1 MVIKTLP
8 AGESYIQML
17 PSPDWGSQLFLPF
30 KGRIKVGMGF
40 NAGTNEQDNSSKQPP
55 AQLASQHDRCRE
67 KTLEDAGFHV
77 LRFWNHEVLQQPEA
91 VAERMWQEV
100 TGKKDP
106 SSPPPSP

>member
-17 PSPDWGSQLFLPF
+17 PSPDGGSQLFLPF

-55 AQLASQHDRCRE
+55 AQLASQLDRCRE
-67 KTLEDAGFHV
+67 KTLEDAARQADG
-77 LRFWNHEVLQQPEA
+77 RFEISQTASIRELYS
-91 VAERMWQEV
+91 RFRL
-100 TGKKDP
+100 
-106 SSPPPSP
+106 S